1 MTNKEALR
9 EIHRDH
15 QKINKNLQHL
25 ANIGFMEVFGKSADK
40 AKRDN
45 DKIGRM
51 FAKMGL
57 LLAAVS
63 EILLLVSEIIDYR
76 NEKIEQK
83 LIDKEEV
90 LR

>member
-9 EIHRDH
+9 ELHRDH
-15 QKINKNLQHL
+15 QKIIRNLQHL

-40 AKRDN
+40 AKRDD
-45 DKIGRM
+45 DKIGRI

-76 NEKIEQK
+76 KEKIEQK
-83 LIDKEEV
+83 LSGKEEE

>member
-1 MTNKEALR
+1 M
-9 EIHRDH
+9 
-15 QKINKNLQHL
+15 QHL

-45 DKIGRM
+45 DKIGRI

-76 NEKIEQK
+76 NEKIGQK